1 MRFAFPPYEVTRI
14 RWRDP
19 MPTLHPQIV
28 KVLEVMAKLDLK
40 PIEAMSPAEA
50 RQQMEE
56 TAKSRRAEPLPVAR
70 VEERM
75 MAGPAGPIRLRMYWP
90 NAAGSFAGLLP
101 AIAYYHGGGHVI
113 G

>member
-1 MRFAFPPYEVTRI
+1 
-14 RWRDP
+14 

-40 PIEAMSPAEA
+40 PIEAMSPGEA

-75 MAGPAGPIRLRMYWP
+75 MAGPAGPIPLRPYLP
-90 NAAGSFAGLLP
+90 NAARLLP
-101 AIAYYHGGGHVI
+101 AIAHYHGGGPVSRAPHTHAPACP
-113 G
+113 